1 MEVIMNKRIFA
12 VLMTLFLSVICL
24 FPVETSADVASVLSG
39 ANPSFHLA
47 ENQVNEVY
55 FQSIGA
61 GQSVKFQQT
70 FYIEKALELMSV
82 PVQYNLRYFNSSGK
96 EYANAT
102 TFSPQVTIPC
112 RLKINNIS
120 VASNAYIGSRCL
132 VNVRLTN
139 DGTIDISNIKMI
151 VDGNVP
157 QDQQTFDIGALKAGE
172 HIMKD
177 CSVNFLKEGTQKLK
191 IDFEYT
197 DESGITYTLD
207 TKTYSVSVSGSKPSE
222 SNSSSSNHGLKLGNR
237 RINFFSSFFI
247 IFFFSEYLQIYF
259 L

>member
-1 MEVIMNKRIFA
+1 MEEIMNQRLFA

-70 FYIEKALELMSV
+70 FYIEKTLELMSV

-177 CSVNFLKEGTQKLK
+177 CSVNFLKEGT
-191 IDFEYT
+191 
-197 DESGITYTLD
+197 
-207 TKTYSVSVSGSKPSE
+207 
-222 SNSSSSNHGLKLGNR
+222 
-237 RINFFSSFFI
+237 
-247 IFFFSEYLQIYF
+247 
-259 L
+259 